1 MQDKMDSCG
10 RTERGDE
17 PISSWLEIEEV
28 SPLTGKKDAK
38 QQAPASGVR
47 RWSSV
52 VSATVVVLIMTTPPL
67 LFLLSGLLGAPVVWI
82 RPTVA
87 SVGAQRQTGNN
98 TTPLRRSIS
107 FSPLFARTNLKLA
120 CGFRFKIYHYRTY
133 HMGPVVSCSFRFKI
147 TVLDYHEKKHKQGLL
162 SIFWAQDLKFSLY
175 FNFFFTILTC
185 IAL

>member
-1 MQDKMDSCG
+1 MK
-10 RTERGDE
+10 RT
-17 PISSWLEIEEV
+17 
-28 SPLTGKKDAK
+28 
-38 QQAPASGVR
+38 QAPWQAVDLQGEVEIRRRPPQRAGARRPAAPRRSRSG
-47 RWSSV
+47 
-52 VSATVVVLIMTTPPL
+52 PPL
-67 LFLLSGLLGAPVVWI
+67 LFLLSGRLGEPVVWV

-107 FSPLFARTNLKLA
+107 FSPLFARTSLKLA

-175 FNFFFTILTC
+175 FNVFFTILTC